1 MVAQSLGLISVD
13 RAAQNIGKTAQRETP
28 MASVIEKP
36 GRGRR
41 KPCSAAE
48 WQMRIELA
56 ACYRLVHHF
65 GLTDLIY
72 NHITA
77 RVPDADHRYLINP
90 YGLMYDEI
98 TASNLVKIDLD
109 GTIVE
114 DTEHEIN
121 PAGFV
126 IHSAVHG
133 ARPDVVC
140 VIHTHSRAGVAISA
154 LKEGLI
160 PVNQGGFQFHN
171 RIAYHDYEGFALDAE
186 ERKRLVA
193 DLGSR
198 RAMILRNHGLLTAG
212 RSVAEAFR
220 VLYYLEQACQARLD
234 ALHSG
239 REIVLPP
246 DAVREHTAQ
255 QWEGGAAGI
264 GTTTLREWPALL
276 RMLDRR
282 DPSYRD

>member
-1 MVAQSLGLISVD
+1 
-13 RAAQNIGKTAQRETP
+13 

-36 GRGRR
+36 ARGRGQQW
-41 KPCSAAE
+41 SAAE
-48 WQMRIELA
+48 WQTRIEVA
-56 ACYRLVHHF
+56 ACYRLVLHF
-65 GLTDLIY
+65 GMTDLIY

-77 RVPDADHRYLINP
+77 RVPGSDHQYLINP

-109 GTIVE
+109 GNILE
-114 DTEHEIN
+114 DTEYEIN

-133 ARPDVVC
+133 AREDVVC
-140 VIHTHSRAGVAISA
+140 VIHTHSRAGVAVSA
-154 LKEGLI
+154 LKDGLI

-193 DLGSR
+193 DLGGKR
-198 RAMILRNHGLLTAG
+198 VMILRNHGLLTTG

-220 VLYYLEQACQARLD
+220 QLYYLEQACRAYLD
-234 ALHSG
+234 ALQTG

-246 DAVREHTAQ
+246 EHVREHTAQ

-264 GTTTLREWPALL
+264 GTTVLREWPALL